1 MAAQRIFYWVGPL
14 LHLEK
19 MIAITK
25 NALSLTVRTTRAEG
39 PTNFK

>member
-25 NALSLTVRTTRAEG
+25 NALSLTVRTTRA
-39 PTNFK
+39 